1 MFGQNSRI
9 SGRLGGRR
17 KISVSCAH
25 CRKSKLKNISLKKIV
40 KNLKFRKFPE
50 IFDVLVK
57 IVTSQGA
64 WVAGGGFQ
72 SVARTAEKVYGQFR
86 EVR

>member
-1 MFGQNSRI
+1 M
-9 SGRLGGRR
+9 
-17 KISVSCAH
+17 
-25 CRKSKLKNISLKKIV
+25 SLKKIV

-57 IVTSQGA
+57 IVTSQRA
-64 WVAGGGFQ
+64 WVAGRGFQ
-72 SVARTAEKVYGQFR
+72 SCARAAEKIYGQFR